1 MPKVVFL
8 GAGGIAIV
16 AAEIARC
23 RGLEIVG
30 FLDDRVEKRGTLF
43 CGAPILGAFDML
55 PTLRQG
61 ASQVVIAF
69 ANCHGRINAAQK
81 ALSYGFSL
89 PSLVHPS
96 AIVSQDASIG
106 KGAIIMPGTIINS
119 GTRIGSNIIL
129 NTAASVDHECSIGD
143 GVHIGPGARLA
154 GMVTVGTA
162 TWIGIGS
169 TIRESVH
176 IGNNV
181 LVGAGALV
189 LKDIP
194 DGVVAY
200 GTPAKIIRENSQSPN
215 LTRQFVTI

>member
-1 MPKVVFL
+1 MSKVIFL

-16 AAEIARC
+16 AAEIARS

-30 FLDDRVEKRGTLF
+30 FLDDRVDKRGTLF
-43 CGAPILGAFDML
+43 CGAPVLGDFDML
-55 PTLRQG
+55 PGLRQDVPQ
-61 ASQVVIAF
+61 AIVAF
-69 ANCHGRINAAQK
+69 GNCHGRMAVARK
-81 ALSYGFSL
+81 VLSYGFSL
-89 PSLVHPS
+89 PSLIHPS
-96 AIVSQDASIG
+96 AIVSQDASVG
-106 KGAIIMPGTIINS
+106 QGAIVMPGAIINS

-143 GVHIGPGARLA
+143 GVHIGPGARLS
-154 GMVTVGTA
+154 GLVTIGHT

-169 TIRESVH
+169 TIRESIH

-181 LVGAGALV
+181 LVGAGSLV

-200 GTPAKIIRENSQSPN
+200 GAPAKIVREN
-215 LTRQFVTI
+215 R

>member
-1 MPKVVFL
+1 MSKVIFL

-30 FLDDRVEKRGTLF
+30 FLDDRAEKRGTLF
-43 CGAPILGAFDML
+43 CGAKVLGDFDML
-55 PTLRQG
+55 PALRRDVPQ
-61 ASQVVIAF
+61 AVIAF
-69 ANCHGRINAAQK
+69 GNCHGRINVAQK
-81 ALSYGFSL
+81 ALSCGFSL
-89 PSLVHPS
+89 PNLIHPS

-106 KGAIIMPGTIINS
+106 QGAIIMPGTIINS

-129 NTAASVDHECSIGD
+129 NTAASVDHECLIGD
-143 GVHIGPGARLA
+143 GVHIGPGARLS
-154 GMVTVGTA
+154 GLVTVGNA

-181 LVGAGALV
+181 LVGAGSLV

-194 DGVVAY
+194 DGVVVY
-200 GTPAKIIRENSQSPN
+200 GAPAKIIRENS
-215 LTRQFVTI
+215 